1 MNTASDDLDLVSRI
15 AIDAD
20 VCFGRPYIRRHKVLV
35 SLVLGFLA
43 SGSSV
48 PDVLGEFPTLDEADV
63 LACLAYAER
72 RRAGAVAPKAV
83 AA

>member
-1 MNTASDDLDLVSRI
+1 MNTTSDDLDLVARI
-15 AIDAD
+15 AVDAD

-43 SGSSV
+43 SGSTV
-48 PDVLGEFPTLDEADV
+48 ADVMGEFPILDEADV

-72 RRAGAVAPKAV
+72 RRTGVAGPKAV